1 MIQTYKI
8 IELLG
13 EVNWENFFESWE
25 FDPSFASIANV
36 QGCDVMRANWLT
48 DFKEEDRADASK
60 AMQLLKEAYRELPI
74 LDRDYKI
81 IVEVQVEQPLL
92 REIYPDISDALI
104 ATASAEI
111 DLLYEND
118 QDKRKLVQTLTQELI
133 NAAINLTTKDLV
145 NDSIESITLNTLSKE
160 KVNSLSRIFNYASLE
175 IEIENNSVKPSFA
188 KLVLLS

>member
-13 EVNWENFFESWE
+13 EVNWENFFESWG

-175 IEIENNSVKPSFA
+175 IETENNSVKPSFA

>member
-13 EVNWENFFESWE
+13 EVNWENFFESWG

-160 KVNSLSRIFNYASLE
+160 KLNSLSRIFNYASLE
-175 IEIENNSVKPSFA
+175 IETENNSVKPSFA